1 MPLSVISLS
10 TFLLYQIPFSRIMLY
25 QIPFSCYTW
34 FRYTWFRYTRFHF
47 LVIPDSRIK
56 FPCYTWFR
64 YTRFCYTTFHILV
77 MPDSVIPGSVIP
89 LSYFPSYNWFRYTPF
104 RYAQVRYTRFPI
116 PLLSTG
122 LRLRSRSVGCWGRI
136 VQRTIHVPCR
146 GRERVT
152 STTKRLGKGLIKR
165 RPFSPSPHRGSFPF
179 PPSAVALSAPSRSR
193 GR

>member
-64 YTRFCYTTFHILV
+64 YTRFCYTTFHIFV

-89 LSYFPSYNWFRYTPF
+89 ISYFPSYNWFRYTPF

-116 PLLSTG
+116 PAPRGVPEVDPDTRGQENPISSSTDESIVIISPVWSIIPRDG
-122 LRLRSRSVGCWGRI
+122 HSYTRHPKGCF
-136 VQRTIHVPCR
+136 VYT
-146 GRERVT
+146 
-152 STTKRLGKGLIKR
+152 GK
-165 RPFSPSPHRGSFPF
+165 
-179 PPSAVALSAPSRSR
+179 
-193 GR
+193 

>member
-77 MPDSVIPGSVIP
+77 MPDSVIAGSVIP

-116 PLLSTG
+116 PLWRMRWFTLLNHQNSG
-122 LRLRSRSVGCWGRI
+122 KKFEWNLDWL
-136 VQRTIHVPCR
+136 
-146 GRERVT
+146 
-152 STTKRLGKGLIKR
+152 TT
-165 RPFSPSPHRGSFPF
+165 RP
-179 PPSAVALSAPSRSR
+179 L
-193 GR
+193 

>member
-10 TFLLYQIPFSRIMLY
+10 TFLLYQIPFSRTMLY

-64 YTRFCYTTFHILV
+64 YTCFCYTTFHILV
-77 MPDSVIPGSVIP
+77 MPDSVIAGSVIP

-116 PLLSTG
+116 PLTTA
-122 LRLRSRSVGCWGRI
+122 V
-136 VQRTIHVPCR
+136 VQS
-146 GRERVT
+146 GNENLQEELL
-152 STTKRLGKGLIKR
+152 KRNKQNLDDR
-165 RPFSPSPHRGSFPF
+165 
-179 PPSAVALSAPSRSR
+179 PSAAGCSKTQLSNQCQQEVLNKLNGHPVVD
-193 GR
+193 

>member
-10 TFLLYQIPFSRIMLY
+10 TFLLYQIPFSRTMLY

-89 LSYFPSYNWFRYTPF
+89 ISYFPSYNWFRYTPF

-116 PLLSTG
+116 PSQYSLNVPKNVHLLSSSFSSNSLLPPLIG
-122 LRLRSRSVGCWGRI
+122 GERSATRW
-136 VQRTIHVPCR
+136 
-146 GRERVT
+146 
-152 STTKRLGKGLIKR
+152 
-165 RPFSPSPHRGSFPF
+165 
-179 PPSAVALSAPSRSR
+179 
-193 GR
+193 